1 LSKKKRSGQI
11 TIRDVAR
18 EAGVSIST
26 VSNALNKSRYV
37 KKETLQKIRNAAEML
52 GYRPNVIARGLRI
65 KSTRSVGVIVPDI
78 ANPFFAEMV
87 KGMEEVARNLGF
99 TLILCCTYYDTDEET
114 RQLDLLMNKWVDG
127 FIFASG
133 FNTDD
138 HIAELVDQ
146 KIPVVAVDR
155 EITQFEVP
163 SVLID
168 NVEATKK
175 SVNYLCE
182 LGHRRI
188 GYITFSME
196 KIKTVENRFLGYR
209 DGLKENG
216 IDFDDDLLIVD
227 EGLRMNEIKGC
238 YSAVEKMLGVKN
250 PPTAII
256 TMADVMAI
264 GAIKALKDLGV
275 RVPQDVSVIGFD
287 NIAYSAFTDPPLTTV
302 KQPKKSMGRIA
313 MTLLI
318 DLINKKKVEKKN
330 IIVPTELIIRE
341 STARCPQ

>member
-1 LSKKKRSGQI
+1 MSKKKESSQV
-11 TIRDVAR
+11 TIRDVAKR
-18 EAGVSIST
+18 SGVSIST

-37 KKETLQKIRNAAEML
+37 KKETLQKIKNAAEAL
-52 GYRPNVIARGLRI
+52 GYKPNVIARSLRI
-65 KSTRSVGVIVPDI
+65 KSTHSVGVIIPDI

-99 TLILCCTYYDTDEET
+99 TLILCCTYYDSDEE
-114 RQLDLLMNKWVDG
+114 RIQLDLLKNKWVDG

-138 HIAELVDQ
+138 HIVELVDQ

-155 EITQFEVP
+155 EITKFEVP
-163 SVLID
+163 SILID
-168 NVEATKK
+168 NVEAIKK
-175 SVNYLCE
+175 SVNYLCG

-188 GYITFSME
+188 GYITFST
-196 KIKTVENRFLGYR
+196 KNIRTVENRFMGYKE
-209 DGLKENG
+209 GLKEKG
-216 IDFDDDLLIVD
+216 IDFDEDLLIID
-227 EGLRMNEIKGC
+227 ESLRMNEIKGA
-238 YSAVEKMLGVKN
+238 YNAIEKMFKIEH

-264 GAIKALKDLGV
+264 GALKALKDMGFK
-275 RVPQDVSVIGFD
+275 VPQDVSLIGFD
-287 NIAYSAFTDPPLTTV
+287 NIAYTAFTDPPLTTI
-302 KQPKKSMGRIA
+302 KQPKKRMGSIA

-318 DLINKKKVEKKN
+318 DLIKKKKVGEKH

-341 STARCPQ
+341 SAGRCLR